1 MRQNRNRMRSPQRRG
16 GRGGSQKQWDKWIGT
31 SLLQMCSRFC
41 SSSATT
47 NPMHEEI
54 ITRAGSQTCDIVNEE
69 ETYYSQG
76 DSPTIGSDSS
86 AERPTPC
93 PSYCSNQITGRNS
106 QAHNKSEYA
115 DGARSP
121 TSGELE
127 ALRLRRPGIKSNA

>member
-1 MRQNRNRMRSPQRRG
+1 
-16 GRGGSQKQWDKWIGT
+16 
-31 SLLQMCSRFC
+31 
-41 SSSATT
+41 
-47 NPMHEEI
+47 MHEEI

-86 AERPTPC
+86 TERTTPC
-93 PSYCSNQITGRNS
+93 PSYRSNEITGRNPAPYSES
-106 QAHNKSEYA
+106 QYA

-127 ALRLRRPGIKSNA
+127 TLRLRRPWIKQNA